1 MKRAELLGKFSQVV
15 GVSKAEA
22 IVADAELTLGF
33 EDRAS
38 FSELEIR
45 DLCEEIAASYDGYIA
60 EIANEVRI
68 HTQAQQRFETLLEN
82 VPDPAVIVSFP
93 DSVPT
98 VKTVNKEFESVF
110 GYDGATTRGLPLA
123 DLIVPAGTPYGMD
136 VWLRDDTETDDEV
149 IRTTATG
156 EERTFLRRT
165 AMETTIGGEVEGY
178 GIYTDITDRIER
190 ERNLHTLKQLFS
202 RVFRHN
208 IRNELTVIKGHIAQI
223 ASSTD
228 DTTIRSSTEILD
240 GATDRLLSH
249 TEKTRDIE
257 KLVDADPDRYDVSLR
272 ELLRTA
278 IPRGDERPETVTIR
292 TTVPELSVRVVTG
305 FETALENAIE
315 NATEHAPGPVTVE
328 ITATA
333 DAETVTLRIVDDG
346 PGIAANETEMLTSGE
361 ETPLNHGS
369 GVGLWLMSL
378 YVEKSGGELTVSG
391 TDAGTTVTMALERA

>member
-1 MKRAELLGKFSQVV
+1 MKREELLGKFSQVV

-22 IVADAELTLGF
+22 IVDDAESTLGF
-33 EDRAS
+33 ADRTS
-38 FSELEIR
+38 YSELETR
-45 DLCEEIAASYDGYIA
+45 DLCEEIVAAYDGYIA

-98 VKTVNKEFESVF
+98 VKTVNKEFETVF
-110 GYDGATTRGLPLA
+110 GYDRSTARGQPLA
-123 DLIVPAGTPYGMD
+123 DLIVPSGTPYGMD
-136 VWLRDDTETDDEV
+136 VWLREDAETDDEV

-165 AMETTIGGEVEGY
+165 AMETIMGGEVEGY

-190 ERNLHTLKQLFS
+190 ERDLHTLTQLFS

-208 IRNELTVIKGHIAQI
+208 IRNELTVIKGHISQI
-223 ASSTD
+223 ASWTD
-228 DTTIRSSTEILD
+228 DTRIRSSTETVD
-240 GATDRLLSH
+240 DATDRLLSH

-257 KLVDADPDRYDVSLR
+257 KLVDADADRHDVPLR
-272 ELLRTA
+272 ELLTTA
-278 IPRGDERPETVTIR
+278 INQQGKRPETVSIHTD
-292 TTVPELSVRVVTG
+292 VPAVSVRVVAG

-315 NATEHAPGPVTVE
+315 NATDHASGPVTIE
-328 ITATA
+328 ITATV
-333 DAETVTLRIVDDG
+333 DEETVTLSIVDDG
-346 PGIAANETEMLTSGE
+346 PGIAANETEMLSTGE

-369 GVGLWLMSL
+369 GVGLWLMNL
-378 YVEKSGGELTVSG
+378 YVEKSGGALTVSG
-391 TDAGTTVTMALERA
+391 SDSGTTVTMTLKRA